1 MYKGVG
7 DERRRRYRYEPVT
20 SPSKKR
26 VKRVPVKSKAVKK
39 SGTVKLQVKKEVVK
53 GVVKNTMKGVMKD
66 SMKGVVKDSVKG
78 TVRDS
83 MKVSTKESMSAKE
96 STESARGS
104 KQSDLQQCRTILTH
118 LMVQIWERTNE

>member
-53 GVVKNTMKGVMKD
+53 GVMKD
-66 SMKGVVKDSVKG
+66 SMKGMVK
-78 TVRDS
+78 DS
-83 MKVSTKESMSAKE
+83 MKVSKESMSTKE

-118 LMVQIWERTNE
+118 LMVQIWERNNE

>member
-53 GVVKNTMKGVMKD
+53 GVVKDSMKGVMKD
-66 SMKGVVKDSVKG
+66 SMKG

-118 LMVQIWERTNE
+118 LMVQI

>member
-53 GVVKNTMKGVMKD
+53 GVMKD
-66 SMKGVVKDSVKG
+66 SMKG

-83 MKVSTKESMSAKE
+83 MKVSTKESMSTKE

-118 LMVQIWERTNE
+118 LMVQI